1 MKILT
6 ITARRWEGA
15 YEGDWELYDRDH
27 ILTQVTRLK
36 DARQQ
41 IIDLFGDGRSKDF
54 PRWLGHQNC
63 VNTVV
68 VAVQETT
75 THLTR
80 PGR

>member
-15 YEGDWELYDRDH
+15 YEGGWELYDGGPHTDAGRSPGGRTPAGH
-27 ILTQVTRLK
+27 RLF
-36 DARQQ
+36 RY
-41 IIDLFGDGRSKDF
+41 GRSKDF

-68 VAVQETT
+68 GAVQETT